1 MNPLLCHNCI
11 GSLLQCAT
19 YKQLTIIKNGSWQT
33 RYFQLRKTELGALM
47 RLSRFIH
54 LLLLILISRNAAF
67 ATTANEI
74 IADANLAGGLIV
86 SIGADR
92 ELVTALCARDAFVVH
107 ALSRDVKEVAAMRE
121 FVRRK
126 DWYGR
131 VSVDRLEGDRLPY
144 ADNLVNLIV
153 MRDASYGM
161 RDGEIG
167 RVLAPRGVAIIHEKN
182 GDLISRI
189 LYPASRIEDG
199 FVKFTKP
206 VPDEMDEWTHYL
218 HNPAGNPVAEDDLV
232 KPPRQLQWVSDPEW
246 ARHHEHMASMNAL
259 VSSSGRLFFIC
270 DEGPKV
276 SMLHPPQWKLTARD
290 AFNGLLLW
298 QRSIDDWFNHLHPLK
313 NGPASMPR
321 RLVVDDE
328 RVYVTLGID
337 QPVSVLDAKTGKTL
351 RVCRGTQG
359 TQEIILSEGR
369 LFLVRGDD
377 SNTFLTA
384 ADPSTGTVVW
394 EKQQSAS
401 TLTLAA
407 NADRVVFFDGRKV
420 IALDR
425 QTGMTLWS
433 SEDLPEQSR
442 ANWMTKNP
450 PRLILH
456 EKAVVIALNKAVYA
470 LSSDSGELLWSA
482 PQPRSGYMSPK
493 DLFVIDGLVWY
504 GDTAGAKNSGRFEG
518 RDLLTGEIK
527 RSFLPDLDAVWLSHH
542 RCHFSKATC
551 NYILPA
557 RMGVEFVDLK
567 HEKWTANH
575 WVRGGCIY
583 GIMPCNG
590 LLYAPP
596 HACACY
602 FEAKINGFSALTS
615 KGRQGAAIP
624 ESKRLEQGEA
634 YGHTLTVNVSSPSAD
649 DWPTFRQNPA
659 RSGSTK
665 TSVATK
671 LTKRWQVRL
680 GGQLTQP
687 VVAEGRVFISAK
699 EEHTVYALDMS
710 DGKPLWSYTVGSRVD
725 SPPAIYKGLALF
737 GSRDGWIYGLRAHDG
752 ALVWRYRA
760 FPHESLIMVHG
771 QLESAWPVSGSVLIE
786 NGEVHCVAG
795 RNMFLDGGL
804 RYLRLDPT
812 TGRKIS
818 ETVMDQTDPLLGGS
832 ITKYDSWLDMTT
844 TLPDVLSSDGR
855 NIYMRSLPFDM
866 EGNRRRI
873 THIAEETEPAHLF
886 SPTGFLDDNW
896 FHRSYW
902 TYARTFPGGW
912 IGHLNAGRYNP
923 SGRLLVVDDATV
935 FGFGR
940 QPDYYRWTTSLEYR
954 LFAVDEDAHQT
965 RDIYAYDAFKAAQ
978 LENFP
983 KMKIDRQLGLPSG
996 PRPARLNSYA
1006 CKWENRDMPLLVRA
1020 MVATKNALFVAGPDD
1035 VSDEGVLSF
1044 RDAKDK
1050 VRDKEPDLAKQA
1062 TLWKGE
1068 GGSTL
1073 LAVSKQD
1080 GTKLCEYHLDALPVF
1095 DGMIAANNQ
1104 LFIATEKGTLVCFA
1118 SEVNSMTTNQ

>member
-1 MNPLLCHNCI
+1 MNSETISAPILNLHQADERFSRASLWLHHPRLLTHKAEERNC
-11 GSLLQCAT
+11 
-19 YKQLTIIKNGSWQT
+19 
-33 RYFQLRKTELGALM
+33 ALM
-47 RLSRFIH
+47 KTRRFTH
-54 LLLLILISRNAAF
+54 VLIFVFGIQNTALAMT
-67 ATTANEI
+67 ATEMM
-74 IADANLAGGLIV
+74 ADANLAGGLVV

-92 ELVTALCARDAFVVH
+92 ELVTALNAHDAFVVH
-107 ALSRDVKEVAAMRE
+107 VLSRDVDEVAAMRA
-121 FVRRK
+121 FLRSK
-126 DWYGR
+126 GWYGR

-144 ADNLVNLIV
+144 ADNLVNFV
-153 MRDASYGM
+153 VASGKCQVA
-161 RDGEIG
+161 GEEIT
-167 RVLAPRGVAIIHEKN
+167 RVLAPGGVAVFLNRKSKIGNRK
-182 GDLISRI
+182 R
-189 LYPASRIEDG
+189 
-199 FVKFTKP
+199 VKP
-206 VPDEMDEWTHYL
+206 WPEAMDEWTHYL
-218 HNPAGNPVAEDDLV
+218 HNAAGNPVAEDDLV
-232 KPPRQLQWVSDPEW
+232 KPPRQLQWISDPKW

-259 VSSSGRLFFIC
+259 VSSGGRLFSIC

-276 SMLHPPQWKLTARD
+276 SMLHAPQWKLTARD

-298 QRSIDDWFNHLHPLK
+298 QRSIDDWLNYLHPLK

-321 RLVVDDE
+321 RLVVDDDH
-328 RVYVTLGID
+328 VYVTLGID
-337 QPVSVLDAKTGKTL
+337 QPVSMLDATTGKTL
-351 RVCRGTQG
+351 RVCRGTEG

-377 SNTFLTA
+377 SGTFLTA
-384 ADPSTGTVVW
+384 ADPGTGTVVW
-394 EKQQSAS
+394 NKQHSVSA
-401 TLTLAA
+401 LTLAA
-407 NADRVVFFDGRKV
+407 NAEMVVFFDGTKV
-420 IALDR
+420 RAFDR
-425 QTGMTLWS
+425 ETGSTRWS
-433 SEDLPEQSR
+433 SEDLPERSR
-442 ANWMTKNP
+442 ANWLTKNP
-450 PRLILH
+450 PRLILQ
-456 EKAVVIALNKAVYA
+456 EKAIAVALNKAVYA
-470 LSSDSGELLWSA
+470 LSSDDGNLLWSA
-482 PQPRSGYMSPK
+482 PQPRSGYVSPK

-527 RSFLPDLDAVWLSHH
+527 RSFLPDIDAVWLSHH

-567 HEKWTANH
+567 REKWTANH

-602 FEAKINGFSALTS
+602 FEAKINGFTALTS
-615 KGRQGAAIP
+615 KARQGVLIP
-624 ESKRLEQGEA
+624 ESKRLEKGEA
-634 YGHTLTVNVSSPSAD
+634 YGHTASASAGSPSTD
-649 DWPTFRQNPA
+649 DWPTFRQNAA

-665 TSVATK
+665 TSVATE
-671 LTKRWQVRL
+671 LTERWQVRL

-687 VVAEGRVFISAK
+687 VAAGGRIFVSAK
-699 EEHTVYALDMS
+699 EEHTIHAFDMS
-710 DGKPLWSYTVGSRVD
+710 HGKPLWSYTAGSRVD
-725 SPPAIYKGLALF
+725 SPPTIYKGLVLF
-737 GSRDGWIYGLRAHDG
+737 GACDGWIYCLRAQDG
-752 ALVWRYRA
+752 ALVWRCRA
-760 FPHESLIMVHG
+760 FPHESLIMAYG
-771 QLESAWPVSGSVLIE
+771 RLESAWPVSGSVLIE

-812 TGRKIS
+812 TGQKIS

-832 ITKYDSWLDMTT
+832 VTKYDSWLDMTT
-844 TLPDVLSSDGR
+844 TLPDVLSSDGK

-886 SPTGFLDDNW
+886 SPTGFLDGNW

-923 SGRLLVVDDATV
+923 SGRLLVVDDATL

-940 QPDYYRWTTSLEYR
+940 QPEYYKWTTSLEYR
-954 LFAVDEDAHQT
+954 LFAVDTDAHHTQ
-965 RDIYAYDAFKAAQ
+965 DIYAHDAFKVAQ
-978 LENFP
+978 LEKFP

-996 PRPARLNSYA
+996 PRPERVNPYA
-1006 CKWENRDMPLLVRA
+1006 CKWKSPDMPLLVTA

-1035 VSDEGVLSF
+1035 VSDEGVLFF
-1044 RDAKDK
+1044 RDAKDE
-1050 VRDKEPDLAKQA
+1050 VRGKEADLAKQA
-1062 TLWKGE
+1062 ALWKGE
-1068 GGSTL
+1068 GGATL

-1080 GTKLCEYHLDALPVF
+1080 GKKLSEYHLEALPVF
-1095 DGMIAANNQ
+1095 DGMIAADNQ
-1104 LFIATEKGTLVCFA
+1104 LFIATQKGTLVCYG
-1118 SEVNSMTTNQ
+1118 SRSDPPR